1 MKSIKQISSIPEN
14 GMTDKQLEFG
24 KNLLRQVAK
33 NWDVSEEKAAR
44 ILMSEEFKFR
54 PFFNWVHAEEFL
66 FRVIEKY
73 ETLRRR
79 YGC

>member
-1 MKSIKQISSIPEN
+1 MKDKQI
-14 GMTDKQLEFG
+14 KFG
-24 KNLLRQVAK
+24 ENLLKQVAR
-33 NWDVSEEKAAR
+33 NWEVSEEKAAR

-54 PFFNWVHAEEFL
+54 SFFNWIHAEEFL

-73 ETLRRR
+73 ETLRKR